1 LPTVTQ
7 FEFSEVGDQ
16 LREAMNRL
24 GLTQYELAKRS
35 GVSRRQIGMAFKGAN
50 ITLDTLSKIAT
61 VLRMQSIRM
70 RDVEIRHDAPI
81 DNDVLKRAGKI
92 LNSIHDEAGQVMLLL
107 GSAESREPAAAP
119 VPAPDLP
126 AWGASMPSRGVDRE
140 LMERAYELVKA
151 VASAARQVPSDERG
165 GGGQASGSGG
175 R

>member
-1 LPTVTQ
+1 MPTVTQ

-81 DNDVLKRAGKI
+81 DNDILKRAGKI
-92 LNSIHDEAGQVMLLL
+92 LVSIRDEAGQAMLLL
-107 GSAESREPAAAP
+107 GSAESREPAAT
-119 VPAPDLP
+119 PAPSP
-126 AWGASMPSRGVDRE
+126 APAEGRGVDRE